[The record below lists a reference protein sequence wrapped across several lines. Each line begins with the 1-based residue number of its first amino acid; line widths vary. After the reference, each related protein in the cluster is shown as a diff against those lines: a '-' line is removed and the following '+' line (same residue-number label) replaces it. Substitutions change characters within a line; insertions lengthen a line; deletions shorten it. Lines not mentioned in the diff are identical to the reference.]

1 MRKRAAWM
9 VTGALG
15 LAGMA
20 GGSIALVWDPIGDE
34 SLPGVGITAPEHGQ
48 AVTGDLTDRA
58 SQDPATVAPLSAV
71 TAITAASASDPA
83 ATDDEP
89 SAPSPVAQASPV
101 SAQTPASVE
110 SARSAG
116 SAD

>member
-15 LAGMA
+15 LAGVA
-20 GGSIALVWDPIGDE
+20 GGSIAFVWDPIGEE
-34 SLPGVGITAPEHGQ
+34 SLPGVGITAPDQAH
-48 AVTGDLTDRA
+48 AVTGDVATPA
-58 SQDPATVAPLSAV
+58 SQDPTTVAPASAV
-71 TAITAASASDPA
+71 TAVTAASASDPA
-83 ATDDEP
+83 ATDDES

-110 SARSAG
+110 TARSAD